1 MLLASTLFSF
11 HVVHDGT
18 PSCPHPSREE
28 GDRLGQGM
36 LVPIKAGEEAVLVT
50 FITLWLEM
58 SSLERKARNHSPH
71 LGFRCVP
78 H

>member
-1 MLLASTLFSF
+1 MMGRHHTHIPA
-11 HVVHDGT
+11 VKKGT
-18 PSCPHPSREE
+18 
-28 GDRLGQGM
+28 GLGQGM

-58 SSLERKARNHSPH
+58 SSLERKARKHSSH
-71 LGFRCVP
+71 LGFLCVP